1 MAKDAPKDQYNVLEA
16 KTHLSRLLAEVEA
29 GREITIAR
37 NGTAIAK
44 VVPIR
49 QKRPI
54 DAFGC
59 LRGVYPP
66 HEDDGSGEDFEI
78 LEMFGLL
85 TDEEL
90 AKRRQA

>member
-1 MAKDAPKDQYNVLEA
+1 MGTVINVHAA

-37 NGTAIAK
+37 NGTPIAK

-49 QKRPI
+49 RKHPV

-59 LRGVYPP
+59 LRDVIPP
-66 HEDDGSGEDFEI
+66 HDDDGSGEDLDI

-85 TDEEL
+85 TDAEIEQ
-90 AKRRQA
+90 RRQGA

>member
-1 MAKDAPKDQYNVLEA
+1 MATPPDQYNVLEA

-37 NGTAIAK
+37 NGTPIAK

-49 QKRPI
+49 RKRPV

-59 LRGVYPP
+59 LRDVIPP
-66 HEDDGSGEDFEI
+66 HDDDGSGEDIDI

-85 TDEEL
+85 TDEE
-90 AKRRQA
+90 RRQRGAS

>member
-1 MAKDAPKDQYNVLEA
+1 MADQDQYNVLEA
-16 KTHLSRLLAEVEA
+16 KTHLSRLLAQVEA

-37 NGTAIAK
+37 NGTPIAK

-49 QKRPI
+49 AKRPW
-54 DAFGC
+54 DAFGA
-59 LRGVYPP
+59 LKGKIAV
-66 HEDDGSGEDFEI
+66 HDDDGSGEDLDI

>member
-1 MAKDAPKDQYNVLEA
+1 MARRPDQYNVLEA

-37 NGTAIAK
+37 NGTPIAK
-44 VVPIR
+44 VVPVR
-49 QKRPI
+49 AKRPS

-59 LRGVYPP
+59 LRGRITVP
-66 HEDDGSGEDFEI
+66 EDDGSGEDLDI

-85 TDEEL
+85 TEAEIEQ
-90 AKRRQA
+90 RRQGA

>member
-1 MAKDAPKDQYNVLEA
+1 MADPDQYNVLEA
-16 KTHLSRLLAEVEA
+16 KTHLSRLLAQVEA

-37 NGTAIAK
+37 NGTPIAK

-49 QKRPI
+49 RKRPA

-59 LRGVYPP
+59 LRDVIPP
-66 HEDDGSGEDFEI
+66 HDDDGSGEDLDI

-85 TDEEL
+85 TDEERKQRG
-90 AKRRQA
+90 AS